1 MTATRARGRRGQ
13 GTLEFILVLPLLIIM
28 LVAVA
33 DYAHLARET
42 ASVQTASSEWTRQPA
57 SVAPETPSDL
67 SGKMHGTSLTTLT
80 VTFSRE

>member
-1 MTATRARGRRGQ
+1 MVRGVQ
-13 GTLEFILVLPLLIIM
+13 SVWACQDLPISDLM
-28 LVAVA
+28 DDV
-33 DYAHLARET
+33 
-42 ASVQTASSEWTRQPA
+42 SEWTRQPA